1 MLEGLH
7 WLTPF
12 TPPCLPFTC
21 ALCNYSR
28 EFLSNFFRKHEGK
41 PLLIVYCLTR
51 TNKVYIA
58 FGMGWYIIIKRMG
71 MSGCLEECVRVKG
84 GRWLLPGILLDEAA
98 SPGILEQVT
107 SSISDDNPTES
118 SGRRCALPTMASPA
132 RLKPTLCAVST
143 WVHASTTPLR
153 PPPWRLHRLLHHG
166 RHRHQVFVS
175 RLVVLFDLLRRTF
188 V

>member
-1 MLEGLH
+1 
-7 WLTPF
+7 
-12 TPPCLPFTC
+12 
-21 ALCNYSR
+21 
-28 EFLSNFFRKHEGK
+28 
-41 PLLIVYCLTR
+41 
-51 TNKVYIA
+51 
-58 FGMGWYIIIKRMG
+58 MG

-153 PPPWRLHRLLHHG
+153 PPPGGSIDFFTMDAIVIRFLFQGLLCFLIFSG
-166 RHRHQVFVS
+166 GPLCNMVAVMFNIM
-175 RLVVLFDLLRRTF
+175 LVVKKKGGRWLRNN
-188 V
+188 

>member
-1 MLEGLH
+1 
-7 WLTPF
+7 
-12 TPPCLPFTC
+12 
-21 ALCNYSR
+21 
-28 EFLSNFFRKHEGK
+28 
-41 PLLIVYCLTR
+41 
-51 TNKVYIA
+51 
-58 FGMGWYIIIKRMG
+58 MG